1 MKPTVSYVNESRMR
15 KTYFADLI
23 LPVPIA
29 NRFTYRIP
37 EAMVSQI
44 IPGVRVVVP
53 FGKRRMLTGIV
64 DTIHEKAPESYE
76 ARYIYDVLDEE
87 AVVTATQV
95 RFMDWMASYYMTTPG
110 EVLNAAV
117 PAGLKIS
124 TESYVQLN
132 PQADLDDLD
141 EPEAILEILRRLQSA
156 ENLRY
161 EDIKEITGEK
171 EAFKTLQYLSK
182 KGLVILF
189 EEVKERYSPKTEK
202 MITLSSNLIGNDKA
216 LNEIFESLQRAPKQE
231 DALLAY
237 LQLIQKDEK
246 VPGEN
251 SHIAKH
257 DLLASNASPAAVQAL
272 IKKGILDESEVI
284 VSRFPNY
291 SGKLQRITLS
301 KGQQKAEEQII
312 QGFDT
317 HDVVLLHGVTGSG
330 KTEIYM
336 DIMQHVLDNDMQILY
351 LLPEIALTTQIV
363 QRLRAVF
370 GDKLGVY
377 HSRYSDNER
386 VEVWQGVLNG
396 RYQIVVG
403 VRSSIFLPFDNLGLV
418 IIDEEH
424 EHSYKQ
430 YDPAPRYHAR
440 DASIMLASQ
449 HNAKVILGSATPSME
464 SNFLADTGKYF
475 RVQLQNRFGDV
486 SMPEIKVIDLLRKN
500 AQKKMTGPFSD
511 ELLEAIDETLK
522 GGQQVILFQNR
533 RGYAPYLSCHQC
545 GHIPH
550 CSQCAV
556 SLTYHQYGEKLICHY
571 CGMRESVPA
580 SCDACGA
587 REMKPMGL
595 GTEKLE
601 EEVALLFPEASVQ
614 RMDLDTTRTKNSYE
628 RILNDFAA
636 HQFDILVGTQMVTK
650 GLDFGGVGLVGIID
664 LDLLLHYPDFRS
676 HERAF
681 QMAIQVSGRAGR
693 RDTIGKV
700 IIQTRDLKH
709 PVVHQIINGSY
720 DEFYKIE
727 LAERQEHFYPP
738 FTRMIRITVKHKD
751 RNVVREAARI
761 LEQNLSTALPL
772 RILGPQEPL
781 VNRIRNEYIN
791 ELWIKLDR
799 KETAPTAI
807 KKTLQ
812 KFTDKLKEKKLF
824 RSIRIIFNVDPY

>member
-1 MKPTVSYVNESRMR
+1 MMR
-15 KTYFADLI
+15 KTLFADLI

-37 EAMVSQI
+37 REMESLI

-64 DTIHEKAPESYE
+64 DSIHEKAPVHYE
-76 ARYIYDVLDEE
+76 ARYIYDVLDES
-87 AVVTATQV
+87 AVVTPHQIT
-95 RFMDWMASYYMTTPG
+95 FIDWMASYYMATPG
-110 EVLNAAV
+110 EVLNAAI

-132 PQADLDDLD
+132 PQADLDELD
-141 EPEAILEILRRLQSA
+141 ESDTILDLLHQLEQRES
-156 ENLRY
+156 LRY

-171 EAFKTLQYLSK
+171 DAFKTLQYLSK
-182 KGLVILF
+182 KGLVILY
-189 EEVKERYSPKTEK
+189 EEVRERYSPKTEK
-202 MITLSSNLIGNDKA
+202 YIHLATHLAGNDKA
-216 LNEIFESLQRAPKQE
+216 LNETFETLARAPKQE
-231 DALLAY
+231 DALLAC
-237 LQLIQKDEK
+237 LQLIKRD
-246 VPGEN
+246 
-251 SHIAKH
+251 A
-257 DLLASNASPAAVQAL
+257 DLSDQLQRIPKKALLDSNASAAAIQAL
-272 IKKGILDESEVI
+272 IKKGILEESEVI
-284 VSRFPNY
+284 VSRFSDY
-291 SGKLQRITLS
+291 SRELKQVTLS
-301 KGQQKAEEQII
+301 PEQQKAVDQII
-312 QGFDT
+312 RGFDST
-317 HDVVLLHGVTGSG
+317 DVVLLHGVTGSG

-386 VEVWQGVLNG
+386 VEVWQGVLSG

-403 VRSSIFLPFDNLGLV
+403 VRSSIFLPFDHLGLV

-440 DASIMLASQ
+440 DAAIMLASQ
-449 HNAKVILGSATPSME
+449 HKARVILGSATPSME
-464 SNFLADTGKYF
+464 SNYLADSGKYS
-475 RVQLQNRFGDV
+475 RVRLENRFGDV
-486 SMPEIKVIDLLRKN
+486 SMPEINVIDTLRKT
-500 AQKKMTGPFSD
+500 AQKKMSGPFSD
-511 ELLEAIDETLK
+511 ELLEGIQKTMDS
-522 GGQQVILFQNR
+522 GQQVILFQNR
-533 RGYAPYLSCHQC
+533 RGYAPYMACHQC

-571 CGMRESVPA
+571 CGMRESVPIA
-580 SCDACGA
+580 CDSCGA
-587 REMKPMGL
+587 KEMKPVGL

-601 EEVALLFPEASVQ
+601 EEVALLFPEAGVR

-628 RILNDFAA
+628 RILNDFAE

-693 RDTIGKV
+693 RDTVGNV
-700 IIQTRDLKH
+700 FIQTRDLKH
-709 PVVHQIINGSY
+709 PVVQQIMHGNY
-720 DEFYKIE
+720 DAFYSNE
-727 LAERQEHFYPP
+727 LEERKEHAYPP
-738 FTRMIRITVKHKD
+738 FTRMIRITIKHKD
-751 RNVVREAARI
+751 RNITREAAQT
-761 LEQNLSTALPL
+761 LERRLSAALPV

-781 VNRIRNEYIN
+781 VNRVRNEYIN
-791 ELWIKLDR
+791 ELWIKLER
-799 KETAPTAI
+799 KGTSPALI
-807 KKTLQ
+807 KKSLLNHADNIKQ
-812 KFTDKLKEKKLF
+812 EKLF